1 MGRQDILKSREVF
14 KEIKMHVDSRAYS
27 RQIKSLREG
36 KRIGLLLIITIRFS
50 GKENIYVL
58 IGCEILFSFYRS
70 IENRISTIYHVSF
83 LFVYLF
89 FHSISFRYAILDTND
104 FRWNSKEWNRID
116 RNECNIFFFFF
127 FHRHPQVE
135 YA

>member
-14 KEIKMHVDSRAYS
+14 KEIKMRVDSRAYS

-89 FHSISFRYAILDTND
+89 FHSISFRYAIRT
-104 FRWNSKEWNRID
+104 
-116 RNECNIFFFFF
+116 IFDGI
-127 FHRHPQVE
+127 RKSGTE
-135 YA
+135 